1 MTQHLYAISI
11 LVPDYDKA
19 IAHYCND
26 LGFDL
31 AEDTDMG
38 GGKRF
43 VRITPPIPQGK
54 EQGGQCSLLLAKA
67 KPGAQADAIG
77 HQFGGRVGLFLH
89 TDDFARDYAAY
100 QAAGIRF
107 CEASPR
113 HEIYGTVIVF
123 EDAFGL
129 KWDLVQPA

>member
-11 LVPDYDKA
+11 LVPDYDQA

-26 LGFDL
+26 LGFEL

-43 VRITPPIPQGK
+43 VRVTPPD
-54 EQGGQCSLLLAKA
+54 GQCSLLLAKA
-67 KPGAQADAIG
+67 KPGAQTEAIG

-100 QAAGIRF
+100 QAAGVEF
-107 CEASPR
+107 CEGAPR
-113 HEIYGTVIVF
+113 VEAYGTVIVF
-123 EDAFGL
+123 QDAFGL
-129 KWDLVQPA
+129 KWDLVQPLVGQ